1 MEKNV
6 NRFKGKLGK
15 MIKDAGN
22 KFDNYLISPDIR
34 KLLLHWGHELTEKDF
49 FH

>member
-34 KLLLHWGHELTEKDF
+34 KLLLH
-49 FH
+49 